1 MSFLNYSCRME
12 EDLKALEEKLSQLLR
27 LYYDLRIENVKL
39 KEELSLT
46 KEEADTLKRNMSEAS
61 QRIETLMENLP

>member
-1 MSFLNYSCRME
+1 MTFLNYSSRME
-12 EDLKALEEKLSQLLR
+12 DDLKALEEKLSQLLR

-39 KEELSLT
+39 KEELHIA
-46 KEEADTLKRNMSEAS
+46 KDEAETLKHHMSEAS